1 MCWKEVK
8 CRNVDGSTWD
18 LQIEMVTEAFPVF
31 MSLVRKENGLIYAE
45 PEFRINGLRAINI
58 AGKDYFDKKKSYIRI
73 WWSCCYCKFKG
84 KRQMKLQQCVC
95 LDRSIQRIM
104 RVCRLGKKRS
114 QRIFARNEDVAQG
127 RAPST
132 VAAVHK
138 TRSCLQ
144 LVHVQ
149 GTQGLQAL
157 QLVIYVGQCCIGQ
170 VLT

>member
-1 MCWKEVK
+1 
-8 CRNVDGSTWD
+8 
-18 LQIEMVTEAFPVF
+18 
-31 MSLVRKENGLIYAE
+31 
-45 PEFRINGLRAINI
+45 
-58 AGKDYFDKKKSYIRI
+58 
-73 WWSCCYCKFKG
+73 
-84 KRQMKLQQCVC
+84 
-95 LDRSIQRIM
+95 M

-149 GTQGLQAL
+149 GTRLQAV

>member
-1 MCWKEVK
+1 
-8 CRNVDGSTWD
+8 
-18 LQIEMVTEAFPVF
+18 
-31 MSLVRKENGLIYAE
+31 
-45 PEFRINGLRAINI
+45 
-58 AGKDYFDKKKSYIRI
+58 
-73 WWSCCYCKFKG
+73 
-84 KRQMKLQQCVC
+84 MKLQQCVC

-104 RVCRLGKKRS
+104 RVCRLSKKRS

>member
-1 MCWKEVK
+1 MII
-8 CRNVDGSTWD
+8 NVMLRFFKAPKAPNLDST
-18 LQIEMVTEAFPVF
+18 
-31 MSLVRKENGLIYAE
+31 
-45 PEFRINGLRAINI
+45 
-58 AGKDYFDKKKSYIRI
+58 
-73 WWSCCYCKFKG
+73 
-84 KRQMKLQQCVC
+84 RQMMLQQCVY
-95 LDRSIQRIM
+95 LDRSIQRLM

-149 GTQGLQAL
+149 GVHTSTSGATSNLRWTMLHWAGSY
-157 QLVIYVGQCCIGQ
+157 IVGAFCNDRWPRKIAAQEAPRSLR
-170 VLT
+170 VSR